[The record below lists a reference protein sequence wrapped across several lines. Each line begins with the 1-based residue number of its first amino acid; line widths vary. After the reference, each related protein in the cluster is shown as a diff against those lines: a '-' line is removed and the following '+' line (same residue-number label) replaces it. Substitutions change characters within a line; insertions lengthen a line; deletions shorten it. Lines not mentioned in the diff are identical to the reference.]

1 MGKIE
6 MPEENKRRTAFIM
19 AIIVGFLDILVLYLG
34 TIRPTLIGW
43 AVASTGI
50 ITFLGTLMLINHLS
64 KSTDFDKGEVRKTMT
79 GSFIVIYFS
88 LVSLLTLT
96 DIGISDTE
104 LAKTIIA
111 HFTYLVGIVI
121 VFYFGSRAVENYL
134 DLPQKPGKIMIISNI

>member
-1 MGKIE
+1 
-6 MPEENKRRTAFIM
+6 MPEENKRRTAFIIAM
-19 AIIVGFLDILVLYLG
+19 IVGFLDILVLYLG

-43 AVASTGI
+43 VVASTGI
-50 ITFLGTLMLINHLS
+50 IIFLGTLMLINHLS
-64 KSTDFDKGEVRKTMT
+64 QSTDFDKGEVRKAMT

-104 LAKTIIA
+104 LAKIIIA

-134 DLPQKPGKIMIISNI
+134 DMPQKPENNDHSNI

>member
-1 MGKIE
+1 
-6 MPEENKRRTAFIM
+6 
-19 AIIVGFLDILVLYLG
+19 
-34 TIRPTLIGW
+34 
-43 AVASTGI
+43 
-50 ITFLGTLMLINHLS
+50 MLINHLS

-96 DIGISDTE
+96 DIGASDTE

-111 HFTYLVGIVI
+111 HFTYLVGIVV

-134 DLPQKPGKIMIISNI
+134 DVPQKPEK